1 MSGRLTGEV
10 LSHTGLLR
18 SAGVPFRAGIALVV
32 VAERCYDANRCG
44 SVSLG
49 HVAEGLWSSQRT
61 ASRMLAL
68 LVSVGL
74 LTVAQRGGGRG
85 RAGQATVYR
94 LADIRAWLAER
105 GHLPVAS
112 QSAPPAAE
120 AVDDVE
126 AGPAPGPL
134 DAPMGDPGGESI
146 RPGGDRIE
154 PPAGSTRHDDG
165 DRITHPPVV
174 AGESTRH
181 PSGDPI
187 AADGGSIGD
196 PVAIS
201 GRLTRHPGGD
211 IPVEEPGKAL
221 GETPEVATG
230 PREIDLEPAP
240 TPAPARRSKPGDGRV
255 PEGSLCRRPGCRA
268 PRPCRPCGDA
278 RAARAAAQE
287 RDRLAAALAA
297 RRALEERDRRL
308 AVADRAATA
317 ACPHGCAAPCV
328 HRGHAWAM
336 AHIRL
341 VTPPGRPLRGRPRF
355 TPAAGGGRHRAPG
368 RAPDRAAAA
377 TPAAPP
383 FDPYATQPIDPRR
396 IAS

>member
-1 MSGRLTGEV
+1 MPVSGPLVGEV
-10 LSHTGLLR
+10 KRYGGELR
-18 SAGVPFRAGIALVV
+18 AAGVTARAGWLLQS
-32 VAERCYDANRCG
+32 VAESCRDGNRIG
-44 SVSLG
+44 PATLDELARG
-49 HVAEGLWSSQRT
+49 TWSSQRT
-61 ASRMLAL
+61 VSRTLAVL
-68 LVSVGL
+68 LSLGL

-85 RAGQATVYR
+85 RAGQATLYR
-94 LADIRAWLAER
+94 LADIRGWLAER

-126 AGPAPGPL
+126 TGPAPCPVG
-134 DAPMGDPGGESI
+134 APMGGPVGESI
-146 RPGGDRIE
+146 RRGGDRIE
-154 PPAGSTRHDDG
+154 PPARSGRHDDG

-355 TPAAGGGRHRAPG
+355 AAAVAGGRH
-368 RAPDRAAAA
+368 RAPDRAAA
-377 TPAAPP
+377 PAPTGAPP